1 MMSELRSGVRP
12 RGWKAWVCG
21 VAIVGTSLGGVAA
34 GAARPTV
41 PGAPTI
47 TSVTAEDHS
56 IKVAFTKPASN
67 GGSPIFNYKATCIS
81 SDGGVT
87 RSAGDFRS
95 PVLVEGLSA
104 RHTYTCTVMAENRA
118 GFGPPSAPSAA
129 VVVLPLL
136 PGAPTITSVTAKD
149 HSIKL
154 VFTKP
159 ASNGGSPIF
168 NYKATC
174 SSSNGGVTRSAG
186 EPRTAFDVDGLTAG
200 DTYTCTV
207 MAENRA
213 GFGPPSAPSAAVVVL
228 PVLPGAPTITSATAA
243 DHSIKLVFTKPAS
256 NGGSPIFNYKA
267 TCSSSNGGV
276 TRSAG
281 EPRTAFDVD
290 GLTAG
295 KTYTCTVMAKNSA
308 GFGPPSAPS
317 APVVVLPILP
327 GAPTITSVTA
337 GLESV
342 QVAFSPPA
350 PNGAGNIF
358 DYNATCIS
366 SNGGVTRSKN
376 ENASPILVTNL
387 TAGSTYT
394 CTVLAEDSAGF
405 GPPSA
410 PSAPVVTLGPPTA
423 PGAPTITSVTAG
435 SKSISVAFS
444 PPASDGGATIVDY
457 RATCVSSDGGVTR
470 TNDAGTSPILV
481 THLSAANTYTCT
493 VMAKNSVGF
502 GPPSAPSAPVV
513 TLS

>member
-1 MMSELRSGVRP
+1 MSDLRP

-34 GAARPTV
+34 GASRPTV

-47 TSVTAEDHS
+47 TSVTPGDHS

-87 RSAGDFRS
+87 RSEGNFGSAIH
-95 PVLVEGLSA
+95 VEGLSA

-118 GFGPPSAPSAA
+118 GFGPPSAPSAP

-136 PGAPTITSVTAKD
+136 PGAPTITSATPQD
-149 HSIKL
+149 HRIRV

-174 SSSNGGVTRSAG
+174 TSSNGGVTRSEG
-186 EPRTAFDVDGLTAG
+186 DLRLTLDVEGLTAG

-213 GFGPPSAPSAAVVVL
+213 GFGPPSAPSAPVVVL
-228 PVLPGAPTITSATAA
+228 PVLPGAPTITSATAGNH
-243 DHSIKLVFTKPAS
+243 DIKVAFTKPAS
-256 NGGSPIFNYKA
+256 NGGSAIFNYKA
-267 TCSSSNGGV
+267 TCTSSNGGV
-276 TRSAG
+276 TRSEG
-281 EPRTAFDVD
+281 DLRLTLDVE

-295 KTYTCTVMAKNSA
+295 KTYTCTVMAENRA

-337 GLESV
+337 GLESI
-342 QVAFSPPA
+342 QVAFSPPT

-358 DYNATCIS
+358 DYEAICIS
-366 SNGGVTRSKN
+366 SSGGVTRSKN
-376 ENASPILVTNL
+376 EASSPILVTNL

-444 PPASDGGATIVDY
+444 PPASDGGASIVDY
-457 RATCVSSDGGVTR
+457 RAACVSSDGGVTR
-470 TNDAGTSPILV
+470 SNDAGASPILV

-502 GPPSAPSAPVV
+502 GPPSAPSSAVV